1 MADRQWS
8 VVSPLANFASSA
20 VALLL
25 VFAVLSSRRANAQ
38 GEPDWRAE
46 TASVLQQVS
55 QQAFLSSFAAIFS
68 EFCNHHAHVP
78 LFVLRVRI
86 LPLSSPVASLPPF
99 LQGGQ
104 QPITAPAKLLVPT
117 NVGHWQYL
125 AHWTALSPTHQR
137 RLLRYHILPGRYT
150 TQQLLDAPPLTL
162 FPTFNHR
169 LPLNRTLKPEEVYF
183 QSVPPMKSASPLSVP
198 DAGLTA
204 HLAAHGVTFVLEPP
218 NLECTTVTCN
228 SKAESTAHMG

>member
-1 MADRQWS
+1 MCTPLHHSSFQAHRTAPNS
-8 VVSPLANFASSA
+8 KRTALHGTSFHAHRTLIPLARHRTT
-20 VALLL
+20 LLPIPRTQHCTTPPNPPPPPP
-25 VFAVLSSRRANAQ
+25 A
-38 GEPDWRAE
+38 P
-46 TASVLQQVS
+46 
-55 QQAFLSSFAAIFS
+55 
-68 EFCNHHAHVP
+68 P
-78 LFVLRVRI
+78 
-86 LPLSSPVASLPPF
+86 SPSPPF
-99 LQGGQ
+99 FPPAHPAPPCQTNLQGGQ

-150 TQQLLDAPPLTL
+150 AQQLLDAPQLTL

-218 NLECTTVTCN
+218 NLECTTVACN
-228 SKAESTAHMG
+228 SKAESTSHMG